1 MLALTMSASLGEL
14 SLEGGYP
21 VRNRSDAPH
30 LPGRTT
36 ARPPIEARRHSEG
49 GLRGPARGMGNTAS
63 GCSLGS
69 RHGTDGVRRNGGEGA
84 PPSEV
89 MPVDGAS
96 ILIHYTLEVFPQN
109 LLIPQRVA

>member
-21 VRNRSDAPH
+21 VRNAAMP
-30 LPGRTT
+30 RTCREERLR
-36 ARPPIEARRHSEG
+36 ARPLARRHSEG

>member
-36 ARPPIEARRHSEG
+36 ARPPLEARRHSEG

-63 GCSLGS
+63 GFSLGS

-96 ILIHYTLEVFPQN
+96 TLIHYT
-109 LLIPQRVA
+109 